1 MNKRVLVT
9 GSTKGIGQGILK
21 KFHEENWDVCVS
33 GRDNLLVEK
42 LKHGLNE
49 VRENSTIGLSADLAN
64 SEDVE
69 RVFNYINDIW
79 GHLDCI
85 IFNIGSGAG
94 TKGLDA
100 TFESN
105 LLLMNTNL
113 INTMKQFRVFLPL
126 IKNGE
131 KPGAAIF
138 IGSIAQNS
146 NVDAPLA
153 YAYSKRAVNV
163 FARYQALELAES
175 RIRVNV
181 INPGHTITEEG
192 VWGKRKKES
201 IEAFDEFI
209 SRSIPLGSIGKVE
222 DIAEVVFN
230 CARPDFNNFLTGQ
243 ILSVDGG
250 TSLRKGSMW

>member
-21 KFHEENWDVCVS
+21 KFHDENWDVCVS
-33 GRDNLLVEK
+33 GRDNHLVEK
-42 LKHGLNE
+42 LTYRLNE
-49 VRENSTIGLSADLAN
+49 VRENSTIGLSADLAHV
-64 SEDVE
+64 EEIE
-69 RVFNYINDIW
+69 RVFKYINEKW
-79 GHLDCI
+79 GYLDCVV
-85 IFNIGSGAG
+85 FNIGSGAG

-131 KPGAAIF
+131 KPGAVIF

-222 DIAEVVFN
+222 DIAEVVFSF
-230 CARPDFNNFLTGQ
+230 ASQDFNKYLTGQ
-243 ILSVDGG
+243 IVNVDGG
-250 TSLRKGSMW
+250 TSLQKGSIW

>member
-21 KFHEENWDVCVS
+21 KFHDENWDVCVS
-33 GRDNLLVEK
+33 GRDSHLVEK
-42 LKHGLNE
+42 LTYRLNQ
-49 VRENSTIGLSADLAN
+49 VRENSTIGLSADLAHV
-64 SEDVE
+64 EEIE
-69 RVFNYINDIW
+69 RVFKYINEKW
-79 GHLDCI
+79 GYLDCVV
-85 IFNIGSGAG
+85 FNIGSGAG

-209 SRSIPLGSIGKVE
+209 SRSIPLGSIGNVE
-222 DIAEVVFN
+222 DIAEVVFSF
-230 CARPDFNNFLTGQ
+230 ASQDFNKYLTGQ
-243 ILSVDGG
+243 IVNVDGG
-250 TSLRKGSMW
+250 TSLQKGSIW

>member
-21 KFHEENWDVCVS
+21 KFHDENWDVCVS
-33 GRDNLLVEK
+33 GRDNQLVEK
-42 LKHGLNE
+42 LIHGLNE

-69 RVFNYINDIW
+69 RVFNYINDLW

-100 TFESN
+100 TFDSN
-105 LLLMNTNL
+105 LLLMN
-113 INTMKQFRVFLPL
+113 INFNNTVKQFKVFLPL
-126 IKNGE
+126 IQNAE

-146 NVDAPLA
+146 NVNSPVA
-153 YAYSKRAVNV
+153 YSYSKRALNV
-163 FARYQALELAES
+163 YARYQALNLAKS
-175 RIRVNV
+175 GIRVNV
-181 INPGHTITEEG
+181 INPGHIFTEDG
-192 VWGKRKKES
+192 VWGKRKQES

-209 SRSIPLGSIGKVE
+209 SNGIPLRNIGKVE

-230 CARPDFNNFLTGQ
+230 CASQDFNKYLTGQ
-243 ILSVDGG
+243 IINVDGG
-250 TSLRKGSMW
+250 TSLQKGSTW